1 MKRNI
6 ITYKLL
12 IENKKCHTMSYTLK
26 RLMAN
31 KNKQYRIEKGLL
43 LFTQPKSPYFY
54 GKIRLKGK
62 YHTKSFSPISDFR
75 AAKEKLYEWK
85 NELTENTEDILN
97 THSSDRKEYTDFTEL
112 NNNFQFLD
120 VGRYD
125 PAKKSVNE
133 RKINFVEIYGE
144 YNQSQASNQA
154 HRCLDCGNPYC
165 EWKCPVHNYIPDWL
179 KLVNEGNIL
188 EAADLCHST
197 NSLPEVCGRVC
208 PQDRLCEGAC
218 TLNDGFGAVTIGSI
232 EKYITE
238 KAFEMGWK
246 PDLSHRKWTNKK
258 VAIIGSGPAGIACA
272 DTLTRS
278 GIHSHVYDK
287 NEEIGGLLTFG
298 IPEFKLEKSVV
309 KRRRKI
315 LEDMG
320 VKFHLGKEIGKD
332 IPFKKLYSSYDA
344 VFLAM
349 GTYTSLEGG
358 FKGENLPGVYKAID
372 YLISNT
378 KKLLN
383 LSNGKSE
390 FINFKGKK
398 VVILGGGDT
407 AMDCNRTAIRQGAQ
421 SVTCLYRRDEKN
433 MPGSRREVKNA
444 KEEGVIFNFNIQ
456 PIDILGNEKVE
467 GVKTVQ
473 TELGEVD
480 QNGRRVP
487 VPIPGSEKIYDAD
500 VVIVAFG
507 FRASPAAWF
516 DDFDV
521 ETRKN
526 GLVIAEEDQ
535 DYKFQTSNKKI
546 FSGGDMVRGSDLVV
560 TAIWEGR
567 EAGKSIIKY
576 VS

>member
-1 MKRNI
+1 M
-6 ITYKLL
+6 T
-12 IENKKCHTMSYTLK
+12 
-26 RLMAN
+26 N

-54 GKIRLKGK
+54 GKIRIDGK
-62 YHTKSFSPISDFR
+62 YRTQSFAPISDINT
-75 AAKEKLYEWK
+75 AKERLYEWRDEIIS
-85 NELTENTEDILN
+85 NENDFQTKSIPNRN
-97 THSSDRKEYTDFTEL
+97 EYTSFEKL
-112 NNNFQFLD
+112 ENNFQFLD
-120 VGRYD
+120 VGRFD
-125 PAKKSVNE
+125 PSKKTPDE

-144 YNQSQASNQA
+144 YNQVQAANQA

-179 KLVNEGNIL
+179 KLVNEGNII

-238 KAFEMGWK
+238 KAFDMGWK
-246 PDLSHRKWTNKK
+246 PDLSHRKWTDKK
-258 VAIIGSGPAGIACA
+258 VAVIGAGPAGIACA
-272 DTLTRS
+272 DVLTRS
-278 GIHSHVYDK
+278 GIKSHVYDR
-287 NEEIGGLLTFG
+287 NQEIGGLLTFG
-298 IPEFKLEKSVV
+298 IPEFKLEKSVI

-315 LEDMG
+315 LEEMG
-320 VKFHLGKEIGKD
+320 ISFHLGKEIGKD
-332 IPFKKLYSSYDA
+332 VPFKSIYEDYDA

-358 FKGENLPGVYKAID
+358 FRGEKLPGVYKALD
-372 YLISNT
+372 YLIANT

-383 LSNGKSE
+383 MSKNKE
-390 FINFKGKK
+390 EYINFKGKK
-398 VVILGGGDT
+398 VIVLGGGDT
-407 AMDCNRTAIRQGAQ
+407 AMDCNRTAIRQGAK

-444 KEEGVIFNFNIQ
+444 KEEGVIFDFNIQ
-456 PIDILGNEKVE
+456 PIDILGNTKVE
-467 GVKTVQ
+467 GVKVVK
-473 TELGEVD
+473 TELGERD
-480 QNGRRVP
+480 QNGRQVP
-487 VPIPGSEKIYDAD
+487 LPIPGSEKIYDAD
-500 VVIVAFG
+500 VVIIAFG
-507 FRASPAAWF
+507 FRASPAKWF
-516 DDFDV
+516 ENFNI
-521 ETRKN
+521 ETKKN
-526 GLVIAEEDQ
+526 GLVVAKEDQ
-535 DYKFQTSNKKI
+535 EYKFQTSNKKI

-567 EAGKSIIKY
+567 EAGKSIIEY

>member
-1 MKRNI
+1 M
-6 ITYKLL
+6 
-12 IENKKCHTMSYTLK
+12 
-26 RLMAN
+26 N

-43 LFTQPKSPYFY
+43 LFTQPRSPYFY
-54 GKIRLKGK
+54 GKLRINGK
-62 YHTKSFSPISDFR
+62 YRTQSFAPISNLED
-75 AAKEKLYEWK
+75 AKIKLYEWRDEIIQQEK
-85 NELTENTEDILN
+85 NYQVAAKNFITSERN
-97 THSSDRKEYTDFTEL
+97 EYTSFEKL
-112 NNNFQFLD
+112 ENNFQFLD

-125 PAKKSVNE
+125 PSKKDPEE
-133 RKINFVEIYGE
+133 RKIEFVEIYGE
-144 YNQSQASNQA
+144 YNQVQASNQA

-246 PDLSHRKWTNKK
+246 PDLSHRKWKNKK
-258 VAIIGSGPAGIACA
+258 VAIVGSGPAGIACA
-272 DTLTRS
+272 DILTRS
-278 GIHSHVYDK
+278 GIKCHVYDK

-309 KRRRKI
+309 RRRRKV
-315 LEDMG
+315 LEEMG
-320 VKFHLGKEIGKD
+320 IDFHLGVEIGKD
-332 IPFKKLYSSYDA
+332 IPFQEIYDANDA

-358 FKGENLPGVYKAID
+358 FSGEKLPGVYKAID

-383 LSNGKSE
+383 MNTGKSE
-390 FINFKGKK
+390 YIDFKDKN
-398 VVILGGGDT
+398 VVVLGGGDT
-407 AMDCNRTAIRQGAQ
+407 AMDCNRTAIRQGAK

-456 PIDILGNEKVE
+456 PIDILGNKKVE
-467 GVKTVQ
+467 GIKTVQ
-473 TELGEVD
+473 TMLGEAD
-480 QNGRRVP
+480 HNGRRIPIP
-487 VPIPGSEKIYDAD
+487 VPDSEKIYDAD

-507 FRASPAAWF
+507 FRASPAEWF
-516 DDFDV
+516 DDFDIK
-521 ETRKN
+521 TKKD
-526 GLVIAEEDQ
+526 GLVVAEENQ
-535 DYKFQTSNKKI
+535 EFKFQTTNKKV

-576 VS
+576 IS

>member
-1 MKRNI
+1 M
-6 ITYKLL
+6 
-12 IENKKCHTMSYTLK
+12 
-26 RLMAN
+26 N

-43 LFTQPKSPYFY
+43 LFTQPRSPYFY
-54 GKIRLKGK
+54 GKLRINGK
-62 YHTKSFSPISDFR
+62 YRTQSFAPISNLED
-75 AAKEKLYEWK
+75 AKIKLYEWRDEIIQQEK
-85 NELTENTEDILN
+85 NYQVAAKNFMTSERN
-97 THSSDRKEYTDFTEL
+97 EYTSFEKL
-112 NNNFQFLD
+112 ENNFQFLD

-125 PAKKSVNE
+125 PSKKDPEE
-133 RKINFVEIYGE
+133 RKIEFVEIYGE
-144 YNQSQASNQA
+144 YNQVQASNQA

-246 PDLSHRKWTNKK
+246 PDLSHRKWQNKK
-258 VAIIGSGPAGIACA
+258 VAIVGSGPAGIACA
-272 DTLTRS
+272 DILTRS
-278 GIHSHVYDK
+278 GIKSHVYDK

-309 KRRRKI
+309 RRRRKI
-315 LEDMG
+315 LEEMG
-320 VKFHLGKEIGKD
+320 IDFHLGIEIGKD
-332 IPFKKLYSSYDA
+332 IPFQQIYDNNDA

-358 FKGENLPGVYKAID
+358 FSGEKLPGVYKAID

-383 LSNGKSE
+383 MDTGKSE
-390 FINFKGKK
+390 YINFKNKN
-398 VVILGGGDT
+398 VVVLGGGDT
-407 AMDCNRTAIRQGAQ
+407 AMDCNRTAIRQGAK

-444 KEEGVIFNFNIQ
+444 KEEGVIFNFNVQ
-456 PIDILGNEKVE
+456 PIDILGNKKVE

-473 TELGEVD
+473 TMLGEPD
-480 QNGRRVP
+480 HNGRRIPIP
-487 VPIPGSEKIYDAD
+487 VPDSEKIYNAD
-500 VVIVAFG
+500 VVIIAFG
-507 FRASPAAWF
+507 FRASPAQWF
-516 DDFDV
+516 EDFDIK
-521 ETRKN
+521 TKKD
-526 GLVIAEEDQ
+526 GLVIAEENQ
-535 DYKFQTSNKKI
+535 EFKFQTSNEKI

-576 VS
+576 IS

>member
-1 MKRNI
+1 M
-6 ITYKLL
+6 T
-12 IENKKCHTMSYTLK
+12 
-26 RLMAN
+26 N

-43 LFTQPKSPYFY
+43 LFTQPRSPYFY
-54 GKIRLKGK
+54 GKIRINGK
-62 YHTKSFSPISDFR
+62 YRTQSFAPISDIDT
-75 AAKEKLYEWK
+75 AKRRLYEWRDEIINNQNDFQAK
-85 NELTENTEDILN
+85 SIP
-97 THSSDRKEYTDFTEL
+97 DRNEYTSFEKL
-112 NNNFQFLD
+112 ENNFQFLD
-120 VGRYD
+120 VGRFD
-125 PAKKSVNE
+125 PSKKTPDE

-144 YNQSQASNQA
+144 YNQVQASNQA

-179 KLVNEGNIL
+179 KLVNEGNII

-238 KAFEMGWK
+238 KAFDMGWK
-246 PDLSHRKWTNKK
+246 PDLSHRKWTDKK
-258 VAIIGSGPAGIACA
+258 VAVIGAGPAGIACA
-272 DTLTRS
+272 DVLTRS
-278 GIHSHVYDK
+278 GIKSHVYDR

-298 IPEFKLEKSVV
+298 IPEFKLEKSVI

-315 LEDMG
+315 LEEMG
-320 VKFHLGKEIGKD
+320 ISFHLGKEIGKD
-332 IPFKKLYSSYDA
+332 VPFKSIYEDYDA

-358 FKGENLPGVYKAID
+358 FRGEKLPGVYKALD
-372 YLISNT
+372 YLIANT

-383 LSNGKSE
+383 MSKNKE
-390 FINFKGKK
+390 EYINFKGKK
-398 VVILGGGDT
+398 VIVLGGGDT
-407 AMDCNRTAIRQGAQ
+407 AMDCNRTAIRQGAK

-444 KEEGVIFNFNIQ
+444 KEEGVIFDFNIQ
-456 PIDILGNEKVE
+456 PIDILGNTKVE
-467 GVKTVQ
+467 GVKVVK
-473 TELGEVD
+473 TELGEID
-480 QNGRRVP
+480 QNGRQVP

-500 VVIVAFG
+500 VVIIAFG
-507 FRASPAAWF
+507 FRASPAKWF
-516 DDFDV
+516 ENFNI
-521 ETRKN
+521 ETKKN
-526 GLVIAEEDQ
+526 GLVIAKEDQ
-535 DYKFQTSNKKI
+535 EYKFQTSNKKI

-567 EAGKSIIKY
+567 EAGKSIIEY

>member
-1 MKRNI
+1 MN
-6 ITYKLL
+6 
-12 IENKKCHTMSYTLK
+12 
-26 RLMAN
+26 N

-43 LFTQPKSPYFY
+43 LFTQPRSPYFY
-54 GKIRLKGK
+54 GKFRINGK
-62 YHTKSFSPISDFR
+62 YVTESFAPISNFDD
-75 AAKEKLYEWK
+75 AKERLYEWRDEILEK
-85 NELTENTEDILN
+85 ENN
-97 THSSDRKEYTDFTEL
+97 FGDRNQSIADRDEYISFEKLD
-112 NNNFQFLD
+112 NDFQFLD
-120 VGRYD
+120 VGRFD
-125 PAKKSVNE
+125 PGKKAPDE

-144 YNQSQASNQA
+144 YNQVQASHQA

-179 KLVNEGNIL
+179 KLVNEGNII

-238 KAFEMGWK
+238 KAFDMGWK
-246 PDLSHRKWTNKK
+246 PDLSHRKWTDKK
-258 VAIIGSGPAGIACA
+258 VAIVGSGPAGIACA
-272 DTLTRS
+272 DVLIRS
-278 GIHSHVYDK
+278 GIHSDVFDK

-315 LEDMG
+315 LEEMG
-320 VKFHLGKEIGKD
+320 IKFHLGVEIGKD
-332 IPFKKLYSSYDA
+332 IKFKNLYDKYDA
-344 VFLAM
+344 VFLGM

-358 FKGENLPGVYKAID
+358 FEGEKLPGVYKAID

-383 LSNGKSE
+383 VSSGKSE
-390 FINFKGKK
+390 YINFKGKK

-407 AMDCNRTAIRQGAQ
+407 AMDCNRTAIRQGAK

-456 PIDILGNEKVE
+456 PIDILGNDKVE

-473 TELGEVD
+473 TELGEPD
-480 QNGRRVP
+480 QNGRMVP
-487 VPIPGSEKIYDAD
+487 IPIPGSERIYDAD

-507 FRASPAAWF
+507 FRASPANWF
-516 DDFDV
+516 DDFNIN
-521 ETRKN
+521 TKKN
-526 GLVIAEEDQ
+526 GLVVAEENQ
-535 DYKFQTSNKKI
+535 KYKFQTSNKKI

>member
-1 MKRNI
+1 
-6 ITYKLL
+6 
-12 IENKKCHTMSYTLK
+12 
-26 RLMAN
+26 MAN

-43 LFTQPKSPYFY
+43 LFTQPRSPYFY
-54 GKIRLKGK
+54 GKIRLNGK
-62 YHTKSFSPISDFR
+62 YHTKSFSPISDFNT
-75 AAKEKLYEWK
+75 AKEKLYEWK
-85 NELTENTEDILN
+85 NQLTENSENLITSESN
-97 THSSDRKEYTDFTEL
+97 DRKEYTDFEEL

-197 NSLPEVCGRVC
+197 NTLPEVCGRVC

-246 PDLSHRKWTNKK
+246 PDLSQRKWTNKK
-258 VAIIGSGPAGIACA
+258 VAIVGSGPAGIACA
-272 DTLTRS
+272 DVLTRS
-278 GIHSHVYDK
+278 GIHSHVFDK
-287 NEEIGGLLTFG
+287 NDEIGGLLTFG

-315 LEDMG
+315 LEEMG
-320 VKFHLGKEIGKD
+320 IKFNLGVEIGKD
-332 IPFKKLYSSYDA
+332 IKFKNLYDKYDA

-358 FKGENLPGVYKAID
+358 FNGEKLPGVYKAID

-383 LSNGKSE
+383 MSSGKSE
-390 FINFKGKK
+390 YINFKGKN
-398 VVILGGGDT
+398 VVVLGGGDT
-407 AMDCNRTAIRQGAQ
+407 AMDCNRTAIRQGAK
-421 SVTCLYRRDEKN
+421 SVTCLYRRDEVN

-444 KEEGVIFNFNIQ
+444 KEEGVIFDFNVQ
-456 PIDILGNEKVE
+456 PIDILGNNKVE

-473 TELGEVD
+473 TELGEPD

-487 VPIPGSEKIYDAD
+487 IPISGSERIYDAD

-507 FRASPAAWF
+507 FRASPANWF
-516 DDFDV
+516 EDFNIN
-521 ETRKN
+521 TRKD
-526 GLVIAEEDQ
+526 GLVIAEENQ
-535 DYKFQTSNKKI
+535 EYKFQTSNKKI